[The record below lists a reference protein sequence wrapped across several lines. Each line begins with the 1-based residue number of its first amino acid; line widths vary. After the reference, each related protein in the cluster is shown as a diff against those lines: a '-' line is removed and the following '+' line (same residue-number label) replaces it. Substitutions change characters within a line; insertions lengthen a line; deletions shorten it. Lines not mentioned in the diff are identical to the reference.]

1 MSFICD
7 GLQAAVEDIK
17 EEIEAVEVVDVV
29 AVAAEVG
36 GMVIGVAP
44 ILGTLLLVWILN
56 SN

>member
-29 AVAAEVG
+29 AAEVG